1 MFTARGAGGRH
12 LTAVH
17 AGGSGLTAVCASG
30 SSLTARGDS
39 GRTLIAR
46 STSGICLTADS
57 IATCCKMSLCHNAIF
72 VLLYRKNK
80 DMLYTFNSHSNIT
93 GLHGHRIT

>member
-30 SSLTARGDS
+30 SSLTAGGDG

-57 IATCCKMSLCHNAIF
+57 IANCCKVSLCHNAKYLCCYIE
-72 VLLYRKNK
+72 NK